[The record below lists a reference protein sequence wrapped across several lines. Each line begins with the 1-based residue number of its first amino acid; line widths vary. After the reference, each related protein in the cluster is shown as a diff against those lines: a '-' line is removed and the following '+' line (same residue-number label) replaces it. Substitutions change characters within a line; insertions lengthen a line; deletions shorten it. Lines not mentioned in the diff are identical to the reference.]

1 MDNYFDTAKNMGV
14 YNGQTFYDHNE
25 WRKAAGGGA
34 GGGGD
39 VISQAIERNKQ
50 AIQPAIESYNQSIP
64 EIQSKYKAAGE
75 QLEASRKPLQE
86 RYQNLLSSIKG
97 QGTEDVNRQTTITNN
112 ELGKRGIL
120 GDSTLAQQE
129 IQNTTSP
136 LRQKYATLESNT
148 NLDLTNALQNLD
160 KQKSDLA
167 FQESSDVRAIKNA
180 IAQLQAGAAQS
191 GVTQGMQ
198 LQANQLQNQLQQAEL
213 AQRQKEADI
222 QRQLAE
228 RQYNEITLPAAQ
240 RSLAK
245 SYESSPSY
253 SSSFLGPYLEQI
265 LGGVTGKTSSQ
276 SSTAI
281 VGYDSKGLPIY
292 QSRQK

>member
-1 MDNYFDTAKNMGV
+1 MGV
-14 YNGQTFYDHNE
+14 YNGKTYYDHNE
-25 WRKAAGGGA
+25 FRKAAGGDGA
-34 GGGGD
+34 SGGGGGD
-39 VISQAIERNKQ
+39 VIAQAIERNKQ
-50 AIQPAIESYNQSIP
+50 AVQPAIDSYNQSIP
-64 EIQSKYKAAGE
+64 EIQGKYKAAGE
-75 QLEASRKPLQE
+75 QLEASRKPLQD
-86 RYQNLLSSIKG
+86 RYANLLSSIKG

-129 IQNTTSP
+129 IQNTTTP

-148 NLDLTNALQNLD
+148 NLDLTEALQNLD
-160 KQKSDLA
+160 KQKSDLT

-180 IAQLQAGAAQS
+180 IAQLQAGAAQT

-198 LQANQLQNQLQQAEL
+198 LQANQLQAQLQQAEL

-222 QRQLAE
+222 QNALAQ
-228 RQYNEITLPAAQ
+228 RQYNEITLPTAQ

-253 SSSFLGPYLEQI
+253 ASSGATVGSPFDALLSYMQ
-265 LGGVTGKTSSQ
+265 GGSRQNSSK
-276 SSTAI
+276 SSTSI
-281 VGYDSKGLPIY
+281 VGYDSKGQPIY
-292 QSRQK
+292 QSRQ